1 MSNKKILKFNYYK
14 DCLLSNEVILK
25 LQKRF
30 KSEAHNMYTEEINKT
45 ALSSNDDKRYQNFYG
60 ICTYPY
66 GTGAFIVCKSELDHY
81 LKHKK
86 MKSY

>member
-1 MSNKKILKFNYYK
+1 
-14 DCLLSNEVILK
+14 
-25 LQKRF
+25 
-30 KSEAHNMYTEEINKT
+30 MYNEEINKT
-45 ALSSNDDKRYQNFYG
+45 TLSNNDDKRYRDFDG

-66 GTGAFIVCKSELDHY
+66 GTSAFIACKSELDHY